1 MGAELIC
8 PACNLPSWIALD
20 QLQQQNICDLCGG
33 RYDGTRQLVNGEFR
47 YRRTGVLG
55 LEKNAQGAV
64 AVALVLQQLST
75 SIRSFGHDEIY
86 IPSFE
91 LEPKD
96 GVDLPRCEIDFMA
109 ILPGTTRKKAH
120 IILAEC
126 KDEGGTIDAA
136 DVENLRRIADALPKN
151 RFDVFVLLAKLAPFT
166 ETEIELAKT
175 LNGDYEQRVIMLT
188 ARELEPYHLYERVEK
203 ELGIKSHAGS
213 ADELANVT
221 SQIYFPKVR
230 SK

>member
-1 MGAELIC
+1 
-8 PACNLPSWIALD
+8 
-20 QLQQQNICDLCGG
+20 
-33 RYDGTRQLVNGEFR
+33 
-47 YRRTGVLG
+47 
-55 LEKNAQGAV
+55 
-64 AVALVLQQLST
+64 
-75 SIRSFGHDEIY
+75 
-86 IPSFE
+86 
-91 LEPKD
+91 
-96 GVDLPRCEIDFMA
+96 MA